1 MDTLSLMKGKTFWTM
16 GALAALGIFI
26 SIAYSPLVI
35 GDSEFLGDDS
45 YYILNNS
52 FLQHLDLR
60 SLCEIWTKHLEFD
73 YFPVTLTS
81 FALDYAL
88 WGLDPRMFHVTNII
102 IFFCIGI
109 TAFSLSVR
117 VNRNLQN
124 GENVTLYAAALAGVL
139 LPLLHPTQVES
150 VAAIS
155 HRKDLLSVLFGLL
168 AFRFYISEPG
178 KGRLNVMALVCMAL
192 AQLSKGTAIFLP
204 FVLLAYELFYRKGQN
219 RDKRVFMRLV
229 PFFIISGL
237 IFSYQFSVAR
247 DSGVIK
253 SPTAISLG
261 MRVGGGMRTITL
273 AAKKFILPVQ
283 LTYDYDIKWPDSL
296 SIGSEWIVP
305 LFIVALLI
313 CLLYRKNYPYLFLWL
328 FILVPFLPYSNIIPL
343 KHVIEGNLVY
353 YDHYL
358 LFPLAAASLLVT
370 RWLLSVAVP
379 WRRPVIAGIAV
390 LLILFVFQD
399 VRLSS
404 FWRSGESLYQRSIAL
419 APGISRPY
427 YFLGKI
433 YLDKGRYAEALA
445 LFTSARAMNQP
456 YPTVDVYQWMGQ
468 AYASLGRYSEAA
480 EYYRMH
486 LAFKP
491 DDKASLQN
499 LSSSLIMLKR
509 DEEARTVI
517 QRLLSLYPADPG
529 ALANLS
535 ILERRKTGK
544 GAAKGLMEGP

>member
-1 MDTLSLMKGKTFWTM
+1 
-16 GALAALGIFI
+16 
-26 SIAYSPLVI
+26 
-35 GDSEFLGDDS
+35 
-45 YYILNNS
+45 
-52 FLQHLDLR
+52 
-60 SLCEIWTKHLEFD
+60 
-73 YFPVTLTS
+73 
-81 FALDYAL
+81 
-88 WGLDPRMFHVTNII
+88 
-102 IFFCIGI
+102 
-109 TAFSLSVR
+109 
-117 VNRNLQN
+117 
-124 GENVTLYAAALAGVL
+124 
-139 LPLLHPTQVES
+139 
-150 VAAIS
+150 
-155 HRKDLLSVLFGLL
+155 
-168 AFRFYISEPG
+168 
-178 KGRLNVMALVCMAL
+178 
-192 AQLSKGTAIFLP
+192 
-204 FVLLAYELFYRKGQN
+204 
-219 RDKRVFMRLV
+219 
-229 PFFIISGL
+229 
-237 IFSYQFSVAR
+237 
-247 DSGVIK
+247 
-253 SPTAISLG
+253 
-261 MRVGGGMRTITL
+261 
-273 AAKKFILPVQ
+273 
-283 LTYDYDIKWPDSL
+283 
-296 SIGSEWIVP
+296 
-305 LFIVALLI
+305 
-313 CLLYRKNYPYLFLWL
+313 
-328 FILVPFLPYSNIIPL
+328 
-343 KHVIEGNLVY
+343 
-353 YDHYL
+353 
-358 LFPLAAASLLVT
+358 
-370 RWLLSVAVP
+370 LLSVAVP